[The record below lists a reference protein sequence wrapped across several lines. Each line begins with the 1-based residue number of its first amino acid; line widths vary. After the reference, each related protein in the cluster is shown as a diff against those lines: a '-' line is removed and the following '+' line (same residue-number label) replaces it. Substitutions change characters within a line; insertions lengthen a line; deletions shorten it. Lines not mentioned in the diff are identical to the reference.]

1 MRIGIEAQRIFR
13 TNKHGMDY
21 VVLEEI
27 KELQKS
33 DVRNEYFVFVAPGED
48 RCLKDSKN
56 VHIIEIGNN
65 FYPLWEQFSLPR
77 AVNQLNLDMLHCTSN
92 TAPIRCKVPLI
103 LTLHDII
110 FLEPRDKSNK
120 SFYQD
125 MGWRYRRFV
134 VPRILKKC
142 KRIITVSDFEFNN
155 IITKLQIPE
164 EKMVMIYNGYNKW
177 FRPVE
182 DTELIYQQYIE
193 EPGYFFFLG
202 NTDPKKNTERTLTAY
217 SKYLEMSDVKRKL
230 LMADLDRGYLD
241 EIIDRNDIGNI
252 RDHIVMPGYIKN
264 ADLPYIYNN
273 AFAFLYTSLRES
285 FGIPLLEAM
294 ACGTPV
300 ITSNTSSMP
309 EIGGPDVI
317 MVNPQNANEI
327 TEKML
332 LLEKDK
338 ALYQKQKD
346 IGIIRAQQFSWE
358 YTAEQLLMVYEEVYR
373 QRSQPNK
380 SKESSFEGFSSF
392 SSIIC
397 SSLNSIIN
405 WRASGLFCVFNR

>member
-142 KRIITVSDFEFNN
+142 KRIITVSDFEYNN

-202 NTDPKKNTERTLTAY
+202 NTDPKKNTERTLIAY

-309 EIGGPDVI
+309 EIGGSEVI
-317 MVNPQNANEI
+317 MVNPLNVNEI

-358 YTAEQLLMVYEEVYR
+358 YTAEQLLTVYEDVYR
-373 QRSQPNK
+373 QRS
-380 SKESSFEGFSSF
+380 
-392 SSIIC
+392 
-397 SSLNSIIN
+397 
-405 WRASGLFCVFNR
+405 

>member
-142 KRIITVSDFEFNN
+142 KRIITVSDFEYNN

-202 NTDPKKNTERTLTAY
+202 NTDPKKNTERTLIAY

-264 ADLPYIYNN
+264 VDLPYIYNN

-309 EIGGPDVI
+309 EIGGSEVI
-317 MVNPQNANEI
+317 MVNPLNVNEI

-358 YTAEQLLMVYEEVYR
+358 YTAEQLLTVYEDVYR
-373 QRSQPNK
+373 QR
-380 SKESSFEGFSSF
+380 G
-392 SSIIC
+392 
-397 SSLNSIIN
+397 
-405 WRASGLFCVFNR
+405 

>member
-1 MRIGIEAQRIFR
+1 MRIGIEGQRIFR
-13 TNKHGMDY
+13 KNKHGMDY

-33 DVRNEYFVFVAPGED
+33 DARNEYFVFVAPGED
-48 RCLKDSKN
+48 RCLQDSKN

-92 TAPIRCKVPLI
+92 TAPIHCKIPLI

-164 EKMVMIYNGYNKW
+164 KKMVMIYNGYNQW

-182 DTELIYQQYIE
+182 DTELIYQQYIK

-202 NTDPKKNTERTLTAY
+202 NTDPKKNTERTLIAY
-217 SKYLEMSDVKRKL
+217 SKYLELSDVKRKL
-230 LMADLDRGYLD
+230 LMADLDRGYLE
-241 EIIDRNDIGNI
+241 EIINRNDIGNI

-309 EIGGPDVI
+309 EIGGPEVI
-317 MVNPQNANEI
+317 MVNPQNAHEI

-338 ALYQKQKD
+338 AIYQKQKE
-346 IGIIRAQQFSWE
+346 IGIIRAQQFSWK
-358 YTAEQLLMVYEEVYR
+358 YTAEQLLTVYEDVYR
-373 QRSQPNK
+373 QR
-380 SKESSFEGFSSF
+380 G
-392 SSIIC
+392 
-397 SSLNSIIN
+397 
-405 WRASGLFCVFNR
+405 

>member
-13 TNKHGMDY
+13 NNKHGMDY

-33 DVRNEYFVFVAPGED
+33 DNRNEYFVFVAPGED
-48 RCLKDSKN
+48 HCLHDSKN
-56 VHIIEIGNN
+56 VHIIEIGSN

-92 TAPIRCKVPLI
+92 TAPILCKIPMI

-120 SFYQD
+120 SLYQN

-142 KRIITVSDFEFNN
+142 KRIITVSEFEFNN
-155 IITKLQIPE
+155 IISKLHIPE
-164 EKMVMIYNGYNKW
+164 EKMVMIYNGYNEW
-177 FRPVE
+177 FKPVE

-202 NTDPKKNTERTLTAY
+202 NTDPKKNTERTLIAY
-217 SKYLEMSDVKRKL
+217 SHYLEKSDVKRKL
-230 LMADLDRGYLD
+230 LMADLDHSFM
-241 EIIDRNDIGNI
+241 NDIIERNHIENI
-252 RDHIVMPGYIKN
+252 KDYMVIPGYIKN
-264 ADLPYIYNN
+264 ADLPFIYNN

-309 EIGGPDVI
+309 EIGGPEVL
-317 MVNPQNANEI
+317 MVNPQHAEEI

-332 LLEKDK
+332 LLEKDETI
-338 ALYQKQKD
+338 YQKQKE
-346 IGIIRAQQFSWE
+346 IGIRRAQQFSWK
-358 YTAEQLLMVYEEVYR
+358 YTAEQLLMVYEDVYR
-373 QRSQPNK
+373 QR
-380 SKESSFEGFSSF
+380 G
-392 SSIIC
+392 
-397 SSLNSIIN
+397 
-405 WRASGLFCVFNR
+405 

>member
-13 TNKHGMDY
+13 KNKHGMDY

-33 DVRNEYFVFVAPGED
+33 DTRNEYFVFVAPGED

-56 VHIIEIGNN
+56 VHIIEIGSN

-202 NTDPKKNTERTLTAY
+202 NTDPKKNTERTLIAY

-309 EIGGPDVI
+309 EIGGSEVI
-317 MVNPQNANEI
+317 MVNPLNTNEI
-327 TEKML
+327 TEMML

-358 YTAEQLLMVYEEVYR
+358 YTAEQLLTVYEDVYR
-373 QRSQPNK
+373 QRS
-380 SKESSFEGFSSF
+380 
-392 SSIIC
+392 
-397 SSLNSIIN
+397 
-405 WRASGLFCVFNR
+405 

>member
-13 TNKHGMDY
+13 KNKHGMDY

-33 DVRNEYFVFVAPGED
+33 DTRNEYFVFVAPGED
-48 RCLKDSKN
+48 RCLQDSKN
-56 VHIIEIGNN
+56 VHIIQIGSN

-92 TAPIRCKVPLI
+92 TAPIRCKIPLI

-164 EKMVMIYNGYNKW
+164 EKMVMIYNGYNQW
-177 FRPVE
+177 FKPVE
-182 DTELIYQQYIE
+182 DTELIYQQYID

-202 NTDPKKNTERTLTAY
+202 NTDPKKNTERTLIAY
-217 SKYLEMSDVKRKL
+217 SKYLEQSDVKRKL
-230 LMADLDRGYLD
+230 LMADLDRGYLE
-241 EIIDRNDIGNI
+241 EIINRNDIGNI
-252 RDHIVMPGYIKN
+252 RDHIVIPGYIKN

-309 EIGGPDVI
+309 EIGGPEVI
-317 MVNPQNANEI
+317 MVNPQNVQEI

-332 LLEKDK
+332 LLEKDE
-338 ALYQKQKD
+338 ALYQKQKE
-346 IGIIRAQQFSWE
+346 IGIIRAQQFSWK
-358 YTAEQLLMVYEEVYR
+358 YTAEQLLMVYEDVYR
-373 QRSQPNK
+373 QR
-380 SKESSFEGFSSF
+380 G
-392 SSIIC
+392 
-397 SSLNSIIN
+397 
-405 WRASGLFCVFNR
+405 

>member
-13 TNKHGMDY
+13 KNKHGMDY

-33 DVRNEYFVFVAPGED
+33 DTRNEYFVFVAPGED
-48 RCLKDSKN
+48 HCLHDSNN
-56 VHIIEIGNN
+56 VHIIEIGSS

-77 AVNQLNLDMLHCTSN
+77 AVDQLNLDMLHCTSN
-92 TAPIRCKVPLI
+92 TAPILCKVPLI

-120 SFYQD
+120 SLYQN

-134 VPRILKKC
+134 VPKILKKC
-142 KRIITVSDFEFNN
+142 KRIITVSEFELNN
-155 IITKLQIPE
+155 IITKLAIPE
-164 EKMVMIYNGYNKW
+164 EKMVMIYNGYNEW

-182 DTELIYQQYIE
+182 DTELVYQQYIE

-202 NTDPKKNTERTLTAY
+202 NTDPKKNTERTLIAY
-217 SKYLEMSDVKRKL
+217 SKYLEKSDVKRKL
-230 LMADLDRGYLD
+230 LMADLDRSFFD
-241 EIIDRNDIGNI
+241 DIVERNHIENIKDQIII
-252 RDHIVMPGYIKN
+252 PGYINN

-309 EIGGPDVI
+309 EIGGSEVL

-332 LLEKDK
+332 LLEKDET
-338 ALYQKQKD
+338 LYQKQKE
-346 IGIIRAQQFSWE
+346 IGIRRAQQFSWK
-358 YTAEQLLMVYEEVYR
+358 YTAEQLLMVYEDVYH
-373 QRSQPNK
+373 
-380 SKESSFEGFSSF
+380 
-392 SSIIC
+392 
-397 SSLNSIIN
+397 
-405 WRASGLFCVFNR
+405 NRHRD

>member
-13 TNKHGMDY
+13 KNKHGMDY

-33 DVRNEYFVFVAPGED
+33 DTRNEYFVFVAPGED
-48 RCLKDSKN
+48 RCLQDSKN
-56 VHIIEIGNN
+56 VHIIQIGSN

-77 AVNQLNLDMLHCTSN
+77 AVSQLNLDMLHCTSN
-92 TAPIRCKVPLI
+92 TAPIRCKIPLI

-142 KRIITVSDFEFNN
+142 KRIITVSDFELNN

-164 EKMVMIYNGYNKW
+164 EKMVMIYNGYNQW
-177 FRPVE
+177 FKPVE
-182 DTELIYQQYIE
+182 DTELIYQQYID

-202 NTDPKKNTERTLTAY
+202 NTDPKKNTERTLIAY
-217 SKYLEMSDVKRKL
+217 SKYLEQSDVKRKL
-230 LMADLDRGYLD
+230 LMADLDRGYLE
-241 EIIDRNDIGNI
+241 EIINRNDIGNI
-252 RDHIVMPGYIKN
+252 RDHIVIPGYIKN

-309 EIGGPDVI
+309 EIGGPEVI
-317 MVNPQNANEI
+317 MVNPQNVQEI

-332 LLEKDK
+332 LLEKDD
-338 ALYQKQKD
+338 ALYQKQKE
-346 IGIIRAQQFSWE
+346 IGIIRAQQFSWK
-358 YTAEQLLMVYEEVYR
+358 YTAEQLLTVYEDVYR
-373 QRSQPNK
+373 QR
-380 SKESSFEGFSSF
+380 G
-392 SSIIC
+392 
-397 SSLNSIIN
+397 
-405 WRASGLFCVFNR
+405 

>member
-13 TNKHGMDY
+13 KNKHGMDY

-33 DVRNEYFVFVAPGED
+33 DTRNEYFVFVAPGED
-48 RCLKDSKN
+48 HCLHDSQN
-56 VHIIEIGNN
+56 VHIIEIGSN

-92 TAPIRCKVPLI
+92 TAPILCKVPLI

-120 SFYQD
+120 SLYQN
-125 MGWRYRRFV
+125 MGWQYRRFV
-134 VPRILKKC
+134 VPKILKKC
-142 KRIITVSDFEFNN
+142 KRIITVSEFELNN
-155 IITKLQIPE
+155 IITKLDIPE
-164 EKMVMIYNGYNKW
+164 EKMVMIYNGYNEW

-182 DTELIYQQYIE
+182 DTELVYQQYIE

-202 NTDPKKNTERTLTAY
+202 NTDPKKNTERTLIAY
-217 SKYLEMSDVKRKL
+217 SKYLEKSDVKRKL
-230 LMADLDRGYLD
+230 LMADLDREYLK
-241 EIIDRNDIGNI
+241 EIIDRNNIGNI
-252 RDHIVMPGYIKN
+252 RDHIVMPGYINN

-309 EIGGPDVI
+309 EIGGSEVI
-317 MVNPQNANEI
+317 MVNPQNTHEI

-338 ALYQKQKD
+338 TLYQKQKE
-346 IGIIRAQQFSWE
+346 IGIRRAQQFSWK
-358 YTAEQLLMVYEEVYR
+358 YTAEQLLTVYEDVYK
-373 QRSQPNK
+373 QR
-380 SKESSFEGFSSF
+380 G
-392 SSIIC
+392 
-397 SSLNSIIN
+397 
-405 WRASGLFCVFNR
+405 

>member
-13 TNKHGMDY
+13 KNKHGMDY

-92 TAPIRCKVPLI
+92 TAPIRCKIPLI

-134 VPRILKKC
+134 VPKILKKC
-142 KRIITVSDFEFNN
+142 KRIITVSEFEFNN
-155 IITKLQIPE
+155 IISKLQIPE
-164 EKMVMIYNGYNKW
+164 EKMVMIYNGYNQW

-202 NTDPKKNTERTLTAY
+202 NTDPKKNTERTLIAY
-217 SKYLEMSDVKRKL
+217 SKYLELSDVKRKL
-230 LMADLDRGYLD
+230 LMADLDRGYLE
-241 EIIDRNDIGNI
+241 EIINRNDIGNI

-264 ADLPYIYNN
+264 ADLPFIYNN

-309 EIGGPDVI
+309 EIGGPEVI
-317 MVNPQNANEI
+317 MVNPQNTQEI

-332 LLEKDK
+332 LLEKDE
-338 ALYQKQKD
+338 ALYQKQKE
-346 IGIIRAQQFSWE
+346 IGIIRAQQFSWK
-358 YTAEQLLMVYEEVYR
+358 YTAEQLLMVYEDVYR
-373 QRSQPNK
+373 QRS
-380 SKESSFEGFSSF
+380 
-392 SSIIC
+392 
-397 SSLNSIIN
+397 
-405 WRASGLFCVFNR
+405 